1 MGLNQSSCRRDGEK
15 CSGGPSETD
24 RGPVQCH
31 RSIINKH
38 NFSGSMYIPKE
49 IIGPFFFFQPVV
61 DPMDIYTKSMAK
73 SSLTA

>member
-1 MGLNQSSCRRDGEK
+1 MSQALLSDLQKAGLG
-15 CSGGPSETD
+15 
-24 RGPVQCH
+24 
-31 RSIINKH
+31 SIINKH